1 MQEILGNNIYQGD
14 CFELIKGIPDGTVDC
29 VITDPPY
36 GTTAN
41 KWDKSFDIEAMFQEF
56 KRVIKPNG
64 AMCIFGQEPFSSKL
78 RIISGCFRYDWI
90 LYKPLPVGFLNAN
103 KMPLRAHEVVSV
115 FYKKLPTYNP
125 QFTEGK
131 PYVKKHGI
139 SRNYGCFSRSTSI
152 NNGKRYPKDV
162 LQFNKVRYPEYCGH
176 PTQKPVALIEY
187 LIKTYTNPG
196 EVVLDC
202 FLGSGTTAVAAINTG
217 RKYIG
222 FEKEAEYFE
231 MAKTPCKA
239 DEPSAFHLFR
249 QSHNQTDKQFL
260 TK

>member
-1 MQEILGNNIYQGD
+1 MQEILENNIYQGD

-41 KWDKSFDIEAMFQEF
+41 KWDKKVDLVALWKELY
-56 KRVIKPNG
+56 RVAKPN
-64 AMCIFGQEPFSSKL
+64 AAFLFNSQMPFVVDLVNSNRKD
-78 RIISGCFRYDWI
+78 FRYEWI
-90 LYKPLPVGFLNAN
+90 WVKSQGTGFINAN
-103 KMPLRAHEVVSV
+103 KMPLKIHEQILV
-115 FYKKLPTYNP
+115 FYRKLPIYNP
-125 QFTEGK
+125 QKWQGK
-131 PYVKKHGI
+131 PFSMKPSEII
-139 SRNYGCFSRSTSI
+139 SRNYNYRRTVLY
-152 NNGKRYPKDV
+152 NNPTGLRFPIDVIKSDYDALRYNSHVK
-162 LQFNKVRYPEYCGH
+162 NKPLH

-222 FEKEAEYFE
+222 FEKEAEYIE
-231 MAKTPCKA
+231 MAKTRIEA
-239 DEPSAFHLFR
+239 L
-249 QSHNQTDKQFL
+249 Q
-260 TK
+260 